1 MDRQLLSQLLEDAY
15 KMVSNSKELETI
27 SNSLYLEAE
36 STNRQLESMKQFQE
50 DLDELNKLARN
61 STNAEMIARL
71 NLQNSNIREIRQE
84 NRELKA
90 CLEDHQ
96 HALEAIMH
104 KYREHIQHKV
114 LNSQINFKE
123 QYNEHLLN
131 IIRDQ
136 KEKIN
141 EMAGVMQRAAQLDEQ
156 PYYKELEVLT
166 QLKLENKGL
175 REMLYISKEFGSTGT
190 AVATDPSLEESIS
203 SSKEVPKLNLSNGST
218 SSTASTSCS
227 SVCDQNSVIV
237 KLPPPTLSLPSSV
250 NFSSPSPVPLLE
262 NQNNFADDSSE
273 SESVTSE
280 ESSCTL
286 VDENNL
292 SDIDDIINTLS
303 AIDEHL
309 SEFTSTIETVNNV
322 DCSDLKPTTVPPQ
335 QLSTTNHFPTEDT

>member
-1 MDRQLLSQLLEDAY
+1 M
-15 KMVSNSKELETI
+15 
-27 SNSLYLEAE
+27 
-36 STNRQLESMKQFQE
+36 
-50 DLDELNKLARN
+50 NKLARN

-71 NLQNSNIREIRQE
+71 NSQKPNIREIRQE

-141 EMAGVMQRAAQLDEQ
+141 EMAGVMQRAAQIDEQ
-156 PYYKELEVLT
+156 PYYKELEMLT

-175 REMLYISKEFGSTGT
+175 RELLYISKEFGSTG
-190 AVATDPSLEESIS
+190 AAATDPSLEESII
-203 SSKEVPKLNLSNGST
+203 SKEVPKLNMSNGST
-218 SSTASTSCS
+218 LSTASTSSCS
-227 SVCDQNSVIV
+227 SVCEQDSVIV
-237 KLPPPTLSLPSSV
+237 KLPLFTPSSV
-250 NFSSPSPVPLLE
+250 NSGSPSNSPSPVPLLE
-262 NQNNFADDSSE
+262 NQINYADDCSE

-303 AIDEHL
+303 VLDEHL
-309 SEFTSTIETVNNV
+309 SEFTSNIDTVNNV

-335 QLSTTNHFPTEDT
+335 LSTTNHCPAEDT

>member
-1 MDRQLLSQLLEDAY
+1 M
-15 KMVSNSKELETI
+15 
-27 SNSLYLEAE
+27 
-36 STNRQLESMKQFQE
+36 
-50 DLDELNKLARN
+50 NKLARN

-71 NLQNSNIREIRQE
+71 NSQKPNIREIRQE

-123 QYNEHLLN
+123 QYNEHLMN

-156 PYYKELEVLT
+156 PYYKELEMLT
-166 QLKLENKGL
+166 QLQLENKGL
-175 REMLYISKEFGSTGT
+175 RELLYISKVFGSTG
-190 AVATDPSLEESIS
+190 AAATDPALEESIS
-203 SSKEVPKLNLSNGST
+203 IKEVPELNLSNGSAL
-218 SSTASTSCS
+218 SPASTSSCS
-227 SVCDQNSVIV
+227 LVSEPDSVIV
-237 KLPPPTLSLPSSV
+237 KLSPTPTPLFSPSSV
-250 NFSSPSPVPLLE
+250 NSSSPSNSPSPVPLLE
-262 NQNNFADDSSE
+262 NQNNFADDCSE

-303 AIDEHL
+303 VIDEHL
-309 SEFTSTIETVNNV
+309 SEFTSNIEPVNNV

-335 QLSTTNHFPTEDT
+335 LSTTNHCPKEDT

>member
-1 MDRQLLSQLLEDAY
+1 
-15 KMVSNSKELETI
+15 
-27 SNSLYLEAE
+27 
-36 STNRQLESMKQFQE
+36 
-50 DLDELNKLARN
+50 
-61 STNAEMIARL
+61 MIARL

-156 PYYKELEVLT
+156 PYYKELEMLT

-175 REMLYISKEFGSTGT
+175 REMLYISKQFGSIG
-190 AVATDPSLEESIS
+190 AAANDPSLEESINN
-203 SSKEVPKLNLSNGST
+203 KEVPKLNLSNGST

-227 SVCDQNSVIV
+227 SVCEQNSVIV
-237 KLPPPTLSLPSSV
+237 KLPPPSLSSSSSSV
-250 NFSSPSPVPLLE
+250 NSSSPSPVPLLE
-262 NQNNFADDSSE
+262 NQNNFADDCSE

-286 VDENNL
+286 VDDENNL
-292 SDIDDIINTLS
+292 SDIDDIINTLTV
-303 AIDEHL
+303 IDEHL
-309 SEFTSTIETVNNV
+309 SEFTSTIETVNNI
-322 DCSDLKPTTVPPQ
+322 DCSDLKPITVPP
-335 QLSTTNHFPTEDT
+335 QLSTTNHCPTEDT

>member
-1 MDRQLLSQLLEDAY
+1 
-15 KMVSNSKELETI
+15 
-27 SNSLYLEAE
+27 
-36 STNRQLESMKQFQE
+36 
-50 DLDELNKLARN
+50 
-61 STNAEMIARL
+61 MIARL

-141 EMAGVMQRAAQLDEQ
+141 EMAGVMQRAAQVDEQ
-156 PYYKELEVLT
+156 PYYKELEMLT

-175 REMLYISKEFGSTGT
+175 REMLYISKEFGSTTT
-190 AVATDPSLEESIS
+190 ATTTGSDPTLEESIS
-203 SSKEVPKLNLSNGST
+203 IKEVPKLNLSNGSS
-218 SSTASTSCS
+218 SSTSSTSCS
-227 SVCDQNSVIV
+227 SVCEQNSVIV
-237 KLPPPTLSLPSSV
+237 KLPPPSSMMITPSSV
-250 NFSSPSPVPLLE
+250 NSSSPSPVPLLE
-262 NQNNFADDSSE
+262 NQNNFVDDSSE

-309 SEFTSTIETVNNV
+309 SEFTSTTIEPVNNV
-322 DCSDLKPTTVPPQ
+322 DCSDMKPTTTVPPQ
-335 QLSTTNHFPTEDT
+335 LSTNHCPTEDT